1 LNGPCG
7 PLDPGRE
14 AGARTDS
21 TLFTPACPSPPSAA
35 QPPRVIAVGVALWNV
50 GGPDG
55 QEVGTIALRK
65 GFFEKYNKNY
75 LFRFS
80 LPHSLRL
87 QAGPASATLNR
98 HGTRRV
104 PSKRPALKRYIL
116 AQR

>member
-1 LNGPCG
+1 MPIATFRCAAPARYRRGRCIVERRR
-7 PLDPGRE
+7 PGR
-14 AGARTDS
+14 
-21 TLFTPACPSPPSAA
+21 P
-35 QPPRVIAVGVALWNV
+35 
-50 GGPDG
+50 G
-55 QEVGTIALRK
+55 QGREVGTIALRK